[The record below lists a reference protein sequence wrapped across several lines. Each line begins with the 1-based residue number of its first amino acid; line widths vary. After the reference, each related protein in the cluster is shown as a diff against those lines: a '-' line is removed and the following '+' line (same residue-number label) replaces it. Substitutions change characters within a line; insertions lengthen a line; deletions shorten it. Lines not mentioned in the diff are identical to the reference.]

1 MVVVG
6 LTLNSSEFE
15 FLWGWEQDIE
25 VDFLDSLSWG
35 SLSKLDFVNFGSLLT
50 FFLNLLDL
58 TRSVENFWFLLWT
71 SLKFSL
77 FLYKS

>member
-1 MVVVG
+1 MVG

>member
-1 MVVVG
+1 MVG

-35 SLSKLDFVNFGSLLT
+35 SLSKLDFVDFGSLLT
-50 FFLNLLDL
+50 LFLNLLDL
-58 TRSVENFWFLLWT
+58 TWSVENFWFLLWT